1 MRLSH
6 RAIRFFI
13 SSMKNDRALAGVLP
27 GFMVSGE
34 FFRRLVMVQEKQS
47 YRNKVAFSGLFV
59 AVLLLLATGGIYT
72 AKLTASHIIST
83 HAERTSLAWGAYISS
98 ELERIEDIA
107 AGAELNEREKSFL
120 SSVSRF
126 GDVFRFKLFDSEG
139 RLSLISDQ
147 LGSLE
152 TSGID
157 LGTHNKKATSVI
169 TSGVPFTQVESG
181 IEKANRPDVYVESYI
196 PIVRDGK
203 IVAIAEVYVD
213 QTVEAANLTAEFWD
227 LGLQLVGLTLAALLL
242 PFIALGILLKKQRH
256 QNDLLAEE
264 RNKALS
270 AERAK
275 SAFVANMSH
284 EIRTPLNGVL
294 GMASLMLDT
303 KLDENQRQQAN
314 TILYSGESLL
324 TILNDILDFSK
335 IEAGKLEL
343 EDSEFELLPMLDSA
357 VELLSPQAHSKGLEI
372 PTFVASD
379 VPSAFIG
386 DEGRIRQVLLNLIS
400 NAVKFTHDGGVSIE
414 TAVRLEA
421 NPAQDTDAG
430 PEDHDDLVTLR
441 FEVADT
447 GIGVPA
453 DMHDRLFE
461 EFSQVDSTDKRAHEG
476 TGLGLAICRRLVEL
490 LDGEIGF
497 EQREGG
503 GSLFWFTVRIKR
515 QSSALSW
522 AEDAKDMV
530 RGQKFLVVDD
540 NHVNRAVF
548 EKQLLALGA
557 EVTLAI
563 NAETAFGKL
572 RDAAASGQAF
582 DVAIIDHFMPVTDG
596 LDLCNMICADPS
608 LSQTRLVFSSSSGQY
623 NSNNLARAQGF
634 HAALPK
640 PLRPGA
646 LLRCVR
652 DVFGPEPLGANL
664 PGTAL
669 PLAATPDSDASGP
682 DTSGNDQFDLE
693 LSTPPQAGTPT
704 DPRPQVQADDDTQQ
718 APKGTTRLLLAE
730 DNHINQKVVREMLH
744 GEGYSVT
751 VVANGAEAIQ
761 AVRDLPFDVVLMDV
775 QMPELDGMEATR
787 RIRKLGKNAEC
798 LPIIGVTARAL
809 KGDRERVMQVGM
821 NDYMTKPINRIE
833 LLEKIAYWTEASR
846 DTPCPLEA
854 EEEFSIRAERKH
866 SGQ

>member
-1 MRLSH
+1 
-6 RAIRFFI
+6 
-13 SSMKNDRALAGVLP
+13 
-27 GFMVSGE
+27 
-34 FFRRLVMVQEKQS
+34 MVQEQQN

-98 ELERIEDIA
+98 ELERIDVIA
-107 AGAELNEREKSFL
+107 AGATLNEREKNFL

-157 LGTHNKKATSVI
+157 LGTHNKKAATVI
-169 TSGVPFTQVESG
+169 SSGVPFTQVESG
-181 IEKANRPDVYVESYI
+181 VEKANRPDVYVESYI
-196 PIVRDGK
+196 PILRDGK

-213 QTVEAANLTAEFWD
+213 QTAEAANLTTEFWE
-227 LGLQLVGLTLAALLL
+227 LGLQLVGLTIAALFL
-242 PFIALGILLKKQRH
+242 PFVALGVVLKKQRH
-256 QNDLLAEE
+256 QNGLLAEE

-379 VPSAFIG
+379 VPSALIG

-421 NPAQDTDAG
+421 SPPKEAAT
-430 PEDHDDLVTLR
+430 ESDHDDMVTLR

-453 DMHDRLFE
+453 DMRDRLFQ
-461 EFSQVDSTDKRAHEG
+461 EFSQVDSSDKRAHEG
-476 TGLGLAICRRLVEL
+476 TGLGLAISNRLVEL
-490 LDGEIGF
+490 LEGEIGF
-497 EQREGG
+497 EQRESG

-530 RGQKFLVVDD
+530 HGQKFLVVDD

-557 EVTLAI
+557 DVTLAI

-572 RDAAASGQAF
+572 RDAAANGNAY

-596 LDLCNMICADPS
+596 LDLCNMISADPS
-608 LSQTRLVFSSSSGQY
+608 LGQTRLVFSSSSGQY
-623 NSNNLARAQGF
+623 NSNNQARAQGF

-652 DVFGPEPLGANL
+652 DIFGPEPLSANL

-669 PLAATPDSDASGP
+669 PHTAAPGSNESGA
-682 DTSGNDQFDLE
+682 DTFCDDQFDLE
-693 LSTPPQAGTPT
+693 LIAPPQLSTPRAPEPQAQT
-704 DPRPQVQADDDTQQ
+704 ADEL
-718 APKGTTRLLLAE
+718 PKATTRLLLAE

-846 DTPCPLEA
+846 DTPCPGEA
-854 EEEFSIRAERKH
+854 EEEFSIRAERKNNRC
-866 SGQ
+866 

>member
-1 MRLSH
+1 
-6 RAIRFFI
+6 
-13 SSMKNDRALAGVLP
+13 MKSDRAPTGILRE
-27 GFMVSGE
+27 FEVSGE
-34 FFRRLVMVQEKQS
+34 FFRRFGMVHEIQGS
-47 YRNKVAFSGLFV
+47 RNKVAFSGLFA
-59 AVLLLLATGGIYT
+59 AVLLLLATGGIFT
-72 AKLTASHIIST
+72 AKLTASHIVASQ
-83 HAERTSLAWGAYISS
+83 AERTALAWGAYISS
-98 ELERIEDIA
+98 ELERIDVIA

-120 SSVSRF
+120 SGISRF
-126 GDVFRFKLFDSEG
+126 GDVFRFKLFDNEG

-147 LGSLE
+147 LGPLT

-157 LGTHNKKATSVI
+157 LGVHNKKAASVI
-169 TSGVPFTQVESG
+169 TSGLPFTQVESG
-181 IEKANRPDVYVESYI
+181 VEKANRPDVYVESYI
-196 PIVRDGK
+196 PIFRNGD

-213 QTVEAANLTAEFWD
+213 QTVEAANLTAEFWE

-242 PFIALGILLKKQRH
+242 PFIALGVLLKKQRH

-372 PTFVASD
+372 PTFVAAD

-421 NPAQDTDAG
+421 KPLQDAASEPDQ
-430 PEDHDDLVTLR
+430 DDMVTLR

-453 DMHDRLFE
+453 DMHDRLFQ

-497 EQREGG
+497 ETREGG
-503 GSLFWFTVRIKR
+503 GSLFWFTVSIKR

-522 AEDAKDMV
+522 AEDAKDLV

-557 EVTLAI
+557 DVTLAI

-572 RDAAASGQAF
+572 RDAEASGKAF

-608 LSQTRLVFSSSSGQY
+608 LSQTRLIFSSSSGQY
-623 NSNNLARAQGF
+623 NSNSLARAQGF

-652 DVFGPEPLGANL
+652 DIFGPETLRTDHPN
-664 PGTAL
+664 
-669 PLAATPDSDASGP
+669 ATVSDADVSGP
-682 DTSGNDQFDLE
+682 GRPGIEAASVDQLDLE
-693 LSTPPQAGTPT
+693 LTTPPRANPPKE
-704 DPRPQVQADDDTQQ
+704 PRPQAETVDEADQVQNCKA
-718 APKGTTRLLLAE
+718 RILLAE

-821 NDYMTKPINRIE
+821 NDYMTKPINRVE
-833 LLEKIAYWTEASR
+833 LIEKIAYWTETSR
-846 DTPCPLEA
+846 DTPCPSQA
-854 EEEFSIRAERKH
+854 EEEFSIRTERKNA
-866 SGQ
+866 GR